1 MERYPIN
8 LNEYAELAK
17 KILPHNI
24 WDYIEAGRG
33 DEISLN
39 RNTQIYNEV
48 FLRPNKMT
56 DISNIKMSTTILGDK
71 TSFPLMIAP
80 AGGHTFCDDDGELS
94 TIRAAKKENI
104 IASVGTNSSY
114 TIEDIANETDTPLWF
129 QIYHLTKE
137 IDEMLIKRA
146 EKSGYKVIVL
156 TVDGPVPGMD
166 HLRPKER
173 DIRNAFVNPPN
184 TERVNL
190 IGEIAGLGYKHGDTQ
205 VQLGGLNPD
214 DQLLWEDIN
223 WFKSLTD
230 LPIVIKGLQSAHDA
244 KKAVQYGADGIV
256 VSNHGA
262 RGVDTLMP
270 SLQSL
275 PEVVKAVDG
284 KCEVYLDGGIR
295 RGTDILKA
303 LAFGAKAVMIGRPFY
318 WGLAVGGENGV
329 RDVIQILKE
338 ELEVAMKYCGITDVE
353 NINPDLLSYNF
364 S

>member
-8 LNEYAELAK
+8 LHEYEELAK
-17 KILPHNI
+17 KVLPHNI

-33 DEISLN
+33 DEVTLR
-39 RNTQIYNEV
+39 RNNEIFNEV
-48 FLRPNKMT
+48 FLRPNKMV
-56 DISNIKMSTTILGDK
+56 DISTIKLQTTILGEK

-80 AGGHTFCDDDGELS
+80 AGGHTFCDEEGELA
-94 TIRAAKKENI
+94 TIRAAKNEDV
-104 IASVGTNSSY
+104 IAGVGTNSSF
-114 TIEDIANETDTPLWF
+114 TIEDISNVTDKPLWF

-173 DIRNAFVNPPN
+173 DIRNAFVNPVN

-190 IGEIAGLGYKHGDTQ
+190 IGEIAGLGYKKGDKE
-205 VQLGGLNPD
+205 VQLGGLNPGE
-214 DQLLWEDIN
+214 QLLWEDIE
-223 WFKSLTD
+223 WFKSITN

-244 KKAVQYGADGIV
+244 KKAVSCGVDGIV

-262 RGVDTLMP
+262 RGVDTLLP

-275 PEVVKAVDG
+275 PEVIEAVDG

-295 RGTDILKA
+295 RGADILKA
-303 LAFGAKAVMIGRPFY
+303 LAFGAKGVMIGRPFY

-329 RDVIQILKE
+329 IDVIKILKE
-338 ELEVAMKYCGITDVE
+338 ELEQAMKYCGVTDVD
-353 NINPDLLSYNF
+353 NVDSNLLSYSFN
-364 S
+364 

>member
-8 LNEYAELAK
+8 LNEYEELAK

-33 DEISLN
+33 DEISLK
-39 RNTQIYNEV
+39 RNTEIYDEV
-48 FLRPNKMT
+48 FLRPNKMV
-56 DISNIKMSTTILGDK
+56 DIAEIKMSTTILGDK

-80 AGGHTFCDDDGELS
+80 AGGHTFCDEDGELS

-104 IASVGTNSSY
+104 IAGVGTNSSY
-114 TIEDIANETDTPLWF
+114 TIEDISKETDTPLWF

-137 IDEMLIKRA
+137 IDEMLVKRA
-146 EKSGYKVIVL
+146 EKSGYKVIAL

-166 HLRPKER
+166 NLRPKER
-173 DIRNAFVNPPN
+173 DIRNAFVTPPN

-190 IGEIAGLGYKHGDTQ
+190 IGEIAGLGYKQGDPE
-205 VQLGGLNPD
+205 VLLGGLNPVN
-214 DQLLWEDIN
+214 QLLWEDIT

-244 KKAVQYGADGIV
+244 KKAIEYGADGIV

-275 PEVVKAVDG
+275 PEVVKAADG

-353 NINPDLLSYNF
+353 NIDPDLLSYNF

>member
-8 LNEYAELAK
+8 LNEYEELAK

-33 DEISLN
+33 DEITLK
-39 RNTQIYNEV
+39 RNTEIFNEV
-48 FLRPNKMT
+48 FLRPNKMV
-56 DISNIKMSTTILGDK
+56 DISNIKMETTILGDK

-80 AGGHTFCDDDGELS
+80 AGGHTFCDEDGELS

-104 IASVGTNSSY
+104 IAGVGTNSSY
-114 TIEDIANETDTPLWF
+114 TIEEISKETDKPMWF
-129 QIYHLTKE
+129 QIYHLSRE
-137 IDEMLIKRA
+137 IDEMLVKRA
-146 EKSGYKVIVL
+146 ENNGYKVIVL

-173 DIRNAFVNPPN
+173 DIRNAFINPPN

-190 IGEIAGLGYKHGDTQ
+190 IGEVAGLGYKKGDPE
-205 VQLGGLNPD
+205 VQLGGYHPVE
-214 DQLLWEDIN
+214 QLIWEDID
-223 WFKSLTD
+223 WFRSITK

-244 KKAVQYGADGIV
+244 KKAVEYGVEGIV

-270 SLQSL
+270 SLESL
-275 PEVVKAVDG
+275 PEVLDAVNG

-295 RGTDILKA
+295 RGADILKA
-303 LAFGAKAVMIGRPFY
+303 LAFGAKGVMIGRPFY
-318 WGLAVGGENGV
+318 WGLAVDGENGV
-329 RDVIQILKE
+329 RDVINILKQ
-338 ELEVAMKYCGITDVE
+338 ELEQAMKYCGITDVE
-353 NINPDLLSYNF
+353 NIDPNLLSYNF